1 MNPSLSKLI
10 SNDAVHNQSSSQG
23 LLKTIGSKTIKKQAK
38 GKSILDLLGGMGSFA
53 AVLKESGS
61 MLSAEKNGDGKDCS
75 VHSKGKLIIAK
86 NDAGKELP
94 GITSNKAGKNVVIK
108 KEETITD
115 SESVACAKDFPLDGT
130 MKRSPD
136 STPSKIAMDEKTEK
150 KIFSGK
156 PENPQFVKGEKA
168 VDTDKV
174 LDLTKALHGQR
185 SDSAQNESALEPGK
199 TASLMKDIPEAD
211 GTKKSA
217 SGESTALEGE
227 PDPDLK
233 SSTTHAAKENTPT
246 NKYMPE
252 DIKLVRT
259 GDENK
264 NQRPAGDLDAS
275 KGFEIKGMTG
285 REVSPATKEHEILL
299 KSNSLKPEGAIP
311 ANKINQV
318 NEVMQEYENLF
329 TNGRTSEKPVEK
341 SLNDTLV
348 TKIDTSLGTAQADI
362 SGIKGIGNFG
372 SWSNMRAD
380 IATSVR
386 FQDIMDQIEESAAQ
400 MLKKGPGRIVITLE
414 PPNLG
419 TLNLDVKVHNDMVR
433 LVLIADNH
441 EVKQVLQSNL
451 DQLKTA
457 LQDQGLNMDRF
468 DVLVHQRSSENPGFH
483 QWGGALFEEGQ
494 GRRENTKE
502 DGSPPQP
509 LPVHGEDVDEPRLG
523 IISLFA

>member
-1 MNPSLSKLI
+1 
-10 SNDAVHNQSSSQG
+10 V
-23 LLKTIGSKTIKKQAK
+23 
-38 GKSILDLLGGMGSFA
+38 
-53 AVLKESGS
+53 
-61 MLSAEKNGDGKDCS
+61 
-75 VHSKGKLIIAK
+75 
-86 NDAGKELP
+86 
-94 GITSNKAGKNVVIK
+94 
-108 KEETITD
+108 
-115 SESVACAKDFPLDGT
+115 
-130 MKRSPD
+130 
-136 STPSKIAMDEKTEK
+136 
-150 KIFSGK
+150 
-156 PENPQFVKGEKA
+156 
-168 VDTDKV
+168 
-174 LDLTKALHGQR
+174 
-185 SDSAQNESALEPGK
+185 
-199 TASLMKDIPEAD
+199 SLMKDIPVPS
-211 GTKKSA
+211 GMKKTVSRGSIPQEDEIHPDAKPTNA
-217 SGESTALEGE
+217 SG
-227 PDPDLK
+227 
-233 SSTTHAAKENTPT
+233 AKENIPT
-246 NKYMPE
+246 KKYMPE
-252 DIKLVRT
+252 DMRLVRT

-275 KGFEIKGMTG
+275 KGFEIKGMTV
-285 REVSPATKEHEILL
+285 REVSPAAREHEILL

-311 ANKINQV
+311 ADKINQV

-380 IATSVR
+380 IATSVQ

-468 DVLVHQRSSENPGFH
+468 DVLVQQRSSENPGFH

-502 DGSPPQP
+502 DSSPPQQ

>member
-1 MNPSLSKLI
+1 MNPSLTKLI
-10 SNDAVHNQSSSQG
+10 SNDAVHNQPSPQG
-23 LLKTIGSKTIKKQAK
+23 LSNTVRKQTKGGKVFDLIG
-38 GKSILDLLGGMGSFA
+38 GVGSFA
-53 AVLKESGS
+53 TIL
-61 MLSAEKNGDGKDCS
+61 EKTGTIYSNEKKGDGKEGS
-75 VHSKGKLIIAK
+75 LHSKGRLVGANNKVE
-86 NDAGKELP
+86 KELP
-94 GITSNKAGKNVVIK
+94 GNTSLKAEKNFFIKRGEKIAGNEVDTEENELPLGGAIKQSAEASSSKAVLVERTERKVFLGKLEASQLVESERALNNNKA
-108 KEETITD
+108 
-115 SESVACAKDFPLDGT
+115 SDFT
-130 MKRSPD
+130 
-136 STPSKIAMDEKTEK
+136 
-150 KIFSGK
+150 
-156 PENPQFVKGEKA
+156 N
-168 VDTDKV
+168 
-174 LDLTKALHGQR
+174 ALHGQHGGFAQHE
-185 SDSAQNESALEPGK
+185 STLEQDS
-199 TASLMKDIPEAD
+199 TVSLMKDIPVPS
-211 GTKKSA
+211 GMKKTVSRGSIPQEDEIHPDAKPTNA
-217 SGESTALEGE
+217 SG
-227 PDPDLK
+227 
-233 SSTTHAAKENTPT
+233 AKENIPT
-246 NKYMPE
+246 KKYMPE
-252 DIKLVRT
+252 DMRLVRT

-275 KGFEIKGMTG
+275 KGFEIKGMTV
-285 REVSPATKEHEILL
+285 REVSPVTKEHEILL

-311 ANKINQV
+311 ADKINQV

-380 IATSVR
+380 IATSVQ

-457 LQDQGLNMDRF
+457 LQNQGLNMDRF
-468 DVLVHQRSSENPGFH
+468 DVLVQQRSSENPGFH